1 MLMTERWLPLLLSL
15 CALAAC
21 VVPALADEAIA
32 RPQVRVG
39 DAWSYRQTSLITQR
53 AAEFSYS
60 VVEAGDTRI
69 KTMSDGYGET
79 YTPDWNLIESSAGM
93 KIAPHEGYFSFPLE
107 PGKTWPFKF
116 ERTVAKMRTAWEG
129 VARVIGWEDIEVPA
143 GSFRALRVDIGG
155 SFGSGPVA
163 RRSQLQLSYWW
174 SATVNRWVRQDIW
187 MSRPGGKVT
196 DFNTRTELIR
206 YTQAQ

>member
-1 MLMTERWLPLLLSL
+1 MMSMLKHCLPLLL
-15 CALAAC
+15 CAFSAFA
-21 VVPALADEAIA
+21 VPAQADESIE

-39 DAWSYRQTSLITQR
+39 DAWTYRQTSLITQR
-53 AAEFSYS
+53 SAEFSYR
-60 VVEAGDTRI
+60 VLEAGDIRI
-69 KTMSDGYGET
+69 KIVTDGYGET

-93 KIAPHEGYFSFPLE
+93 KIVPNEGYFNFPLE
-107 PGKTWPFKF
+107 PGSTWPFQF

-129 VARVIGWEDIEVPA
+129 VVRVIGWEEIEVPA
-143 GSFRALRVDIGG
+143 GSFRALRVDISG

-163 RRSQLQLSYWW
+163 RRSQMQLSYWW
-174 SATVNRWVRQDIW
+174 SAAVRRWVRQDIW

-206 YTQAQ
+206 FNGAQ